1 MGRRAGLELDATC
14 NIRKNTLPTYPF
26 LMKFFREQGSADAQK
41 TMIVGTRWMKWLAV
55 MGLVQYKVYTF
66 RKPE

>member
-1 MGRRAGLELDATC
+1 MGKRAELELDAKR

-26 LMKFFREQGSADAQK
+26 LMKSFREEGSADAQK
-41 TMIVGTRWMKWLAV
+41 TMIVGTRWMKWLAK

-66 RKPE
+66 RKPQ